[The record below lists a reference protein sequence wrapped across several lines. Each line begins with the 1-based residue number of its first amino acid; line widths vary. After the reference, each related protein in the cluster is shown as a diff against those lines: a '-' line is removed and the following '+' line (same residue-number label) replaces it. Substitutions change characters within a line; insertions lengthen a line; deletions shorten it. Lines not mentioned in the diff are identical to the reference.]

1 MQIVICPGIHSA
13 ALTRGFIQAIPD
25 FLVEAL
31 IVPAHLPAYSGA
43 HIFAFL
49 QQQLNQPFSQPAQ
62 IDLGQRAAA
71 LPEILLIG
79 FSAGVV
85 GAISA
90 AYLWQSAG
98 GAVAALIAVDG
109 WGVPLVASFPVHRL
123 SHDAFT
129 HWSSALLGAGQTN
142 FYAEPPVAHLDLWRA
157 PELAQGWTVRASEYT
172 RTDAAQFLRQ
182 CLHHYVHPCNDTDFQ
197 SNDRKNI
204 S

>member
-13 ALTRGFIQAIPD
+13 ALTCCFIQAIPD
-25 FLVEAL
+25 FLSKAL

-49 QQQLNQPFSQPAQ
+49 QQQLNQQLNQRTQ
-62 IDLGQRAAA
+62 IASGQRAA

-85 GAISA
+85 GAIGA

-129 HWSSALLGAGQTN
+129 HWSSAVLGAGQTN

-157 PELAQGWTVRASEYT
+157 PELAQGWTVRASSYT
-172 RTDAAQFLRQ
+172 KTDAAEFLRQ
-182 CLHHYVHPCNDTDFQ
+182 CLHYYVHPCNDTDF
-197 SNDRKNI
+197 
-204 S
+204 